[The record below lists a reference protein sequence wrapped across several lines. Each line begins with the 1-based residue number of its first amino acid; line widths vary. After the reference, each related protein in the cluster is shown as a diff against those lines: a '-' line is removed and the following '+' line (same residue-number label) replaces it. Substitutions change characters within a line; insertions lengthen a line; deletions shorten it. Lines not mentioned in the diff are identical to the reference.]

1 MKRKILEFVWNAIGM
16 AAVGAAVGCAVNG
29 QWAASCGLAALGVI
43 ALICWGILDNGRKP
57 DLAMPRER

>member
-43 ALICWGILDNGRKP
+43 ALICWGIVDAL
-57 DLAMPRER
+57 ERD